1 MPGSCVV
8 GRHLG
13 HERIVAKTV
22 ATSLLQAAMVDAE
35 QEWLAPPQYLHGIS
49 ELKTIKV
56 PSDGGQRRRKRHRR
70 SLTNVTSGD
79 AKQQSP
85 T

>member
-1 MPGSCVV
+1 M
-8 GRHLG
+8 
-13 HERIVAKTV
+13 
-22 ATSLLQAAMVDAE
+22 

-49 ELKTIKV
+49 ELKTLKV
-56 PSDGGQRRRKRHRR
+56 PSDGGQRRRKRQRR

-85 T
+85 NVVAPSGGDFFTALP